1 MEDHMRKTLITLLAS
16 AAVLSGCNTVR
27 GAAADVESVANAFD
41 PNVHYAVCGTYGMLD
56 RNGDGRISRAEWV
69 AYGPAEF
76 ASWDA
81 NHNGRIGKGEF
92 SRCWYGGGFWNT
104 YNRSNWEP
112 AFAALDLNGDGVI
125 TPNEFFGAATWARLD
140 PNNTGF
146 ITAWPWS

>member
-1 MEDHMRKTLITLLAS
+1 MRKLLIPLLAS
-16 AAVLSGCNTVR
+16 AAVLSACNTVR

-41 PNVHYAVCGTYGMLD
+41 PNTHYAVCGTYGMLD
-56 RNGDGRISRAEWV
+56 RDRDGRISRAEWL

-81 NHNGRIGKGEF
+81 NRNGHIGKGEF
-92 SRCWYGGGFWNT
+92 AQCWYGGGFWNG
-104 YNRSNWEP
+104 YNRSNWQP

-125 TPNEFFGAATWARLD
+125 TPDEFFSAATWGRLD
-140 PNNTGF
+140 PSGTGY